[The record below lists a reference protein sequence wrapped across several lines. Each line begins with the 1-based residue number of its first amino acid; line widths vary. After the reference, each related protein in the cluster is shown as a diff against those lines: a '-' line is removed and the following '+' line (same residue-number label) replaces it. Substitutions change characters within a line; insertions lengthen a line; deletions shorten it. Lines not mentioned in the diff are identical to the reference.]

1 MKGSIKSFK
10 DLDAW
15 KEGHKLVI
23 SIYKLVKK
31 LPKDETFGLTSQMKR
46 AVVSI
51 TSNIAEGFGRS
62 SYKDKSHFYQIAFGS
77 IIELRNQ
84 LLIAKDVGY
93 INSTEY
99 IENEEQAEKVERI
112 CRGLIKKSQEFYS

>member
-10 DLDAW
+10 DLDTW

-51 TSNIAEGFGRS
+51 TSNIAEVFGRP